1 LEKNKKSLLY
11 VRKASMIEMRKK
23 GGLNM
28 DSSELA
34 LFIGQQIKLHRKRNG
49 WSQVELAKILG
60 VGKSTIANYEKGYR
74 SPRQNTIFQLAD
86 VFNISVDDLFPAINA
101 ETPTTSPVQAIYD
114 QLTPPRQA
122 KALTYLEK
130 QLLEQKNEEETK
142 INEVSENII
151 RLDDYRER
159 KALPVIGVVTA
170 GNGITQDDNL
180 NMEKCFY
187 TDEIPDDYDAIAYV
201 VGNSMEP
208 KIKNGDYLFIKNTP
222 QVDFNTI
229 GIFQVD
235 GANYVKKL
243 RQGYLESLNPE
254 CADIQLDESNDIR
267 TIGEV
272 VGIYREN

>member
-1 LEKNKKSLLY
+1 MDNLAQHVGEKIKFF
-11 VRKASMIEMRKK
+11 RKE
-23 GGLNM
+23 
-28 DSSELA
+28 
-34 LFIGQQIKLHRKRNG
+34 NG
-49 WSQVELAKILG
+49 WTQSVLAEKM
-60 VGKSTIANYEKGYR
+60 STSKQTISKYEKGIIKVN
-74 SPRQNTIFQLAD
+74 QDTIFKLAD
-86 VFNISVDDLFPAINA
+86 IFGVSIDSFFPSIIEEIA
-101 ETPTTSPVQAIYD
+101 TTSPIQSIYD
-114 QLTPPRQA
+114 QLTPPRQE
-122 KALTYLEK
+122 KALTYLKK
-130 QLLEQKNEEETK
+130 QLLEQKNEN
-142 INEVSENII
+142 IVSENII
-151 RLDDYRER
+151 SLDDYRES
-159 KALPVIGVVTA
+159 KTLPVIGVVTA

-222 QVDFNTI
+222 QVDYNTI

-272 VGIYREN
+272 VSIYREN

>member
-1 LEKNKKSLLY
+1 MSLGNKQIMADNIKRLLSSKGLNPRQLAIALDFKY
-11 VRKASMIEMRKK
+11 TTVNDWVNAKTYPRIDKIEM
-23 GGLNM
+23 
-28 DSSELA
+28 LA
-34 LFIGQQIKLHRKRNG
+34 NFFNVSKSDL
-49 WSQVELAKILG
+49 VENK
-60 VGKSTIANYEKGYR
+60 
-74 SPRQNTIFQLAD
+74 
-86 VFNISVDDLFPAINA
+86 NA

-114 QLTPPRQA
+114 QLTPPRQE
-122 KALTYLEK
+122 KALTYLKK
-130 QLLEQKNEEETK
+130 QLLEQKNEN
-142 INEVSENII
+142 IVSENII
-151 RLDDYRER
+151 SLDDYRES
-159 KALPVIGVVTA
+159 KTLPVIGVVTA

-180 NMEKCFY
+180 NIEKCFY

-222 QVDFNTI
+222 QVDYNTI

-243 RQGYLESLNPE
+243 RQGYLESLNPD

-272 VGIYREN
+272 VGIYREK

>member
-1 LEKNKKSLLY
+1 MSLGNKQIMADNIKRLLSAKGLNPRQLAIALDFKY
-11 VRKASMIEMRKK
+11 TTVNDWVNAKTYPRIDKIEM
-23 GGLNM
+23 
-28 DSSELA
+28 LA
-34 LFIGQQIKLHRKRNG
+34 NFFNVSKSDL
-49 WSQVELAKILG
+49 VENK
-60 VGKSTIANYEKGYR
+60 
-74 SPRQNTIFQLAD
+74 
-86 VFNISVDDLFPAINA
+86 NA
-101 ETPTTSPVQAIYD
+101 ETPTTSPIQSIQSIYD
-114 QLTPPRQA
+114 QLTPPRQE
-122 KALTYLEK
+122 KALTYLKK
-130 QLLEQKNEEETK
+130 QLLEQKNEN
-142 INEVSENII
+142 IVSENII
-151 RLDDYRER
+151 SLDDYRES
-159 KALPVIGVVTA
+159 KTLPVIGVVTA

-222 QVDFNTI
+222 QVDYNTI

-272 VGIYREN
+272 VSIYREN

>member
-1 LEKNKKSLLY
+1 MSLGNKQIMADNIKRLLSAKGLNPRQLAIALDFKY
-11 VRKASMIEMRKK
+11 TTVNDWVNAKTYPRIDKIEM
-23 GGLNM
+23 
-28 DSSELA
+28 LA
-34 LFIGQQIKLHRKRNG
+34 NFFNVSKSDL
-49 WSQVELAKILG
+49 VENK
-60 VGKSTIANYEKGYR
+60 
-74 SPRQNTIFQLAD
+74 
-86 VFNISVDDLFPAINA
+86 NA
-101 ETPTTSPVQAIYD
+101 ETPTTYPVQAIYD
-114 QLTPPRQA
+114 QLTPPRQE
-122 KALTYLEK
+122 KALTYLKK
-130 QLLEQKNEEETK
+130 QLLEQKNEN
-142 INEVSENII
+142 IVSENII
-151 RLDDYRER
+151 SLDDYRES
-159 KALPVIGVVTA
+159 KTLPVIGVVTA

-222 QVDFNTI
+222 QVDYNTI

-272 VGIYREN
+272 VSIYREN

>member
-1 LEKNKKSLLY
+1 MDNLAQHVGEKIKFF
-11 VRKASMIEMRKK
+11 RKE
-23 GGLNM
+23 
-28 DSSELA
+28 
-34 LFIGQQIKLHRKRNG
+34 NG
-49 WSQVELAKILG
+49 WTQSVLAEKM
-60 VGKSTIANYEKGYR
+60 STSKQTISKYEKGIIKVN
-74 SPRQNTIFQLAD
+74 QDTIFKLAD
-86 VFNISVDDLFPAINA
+86 IFGVSIDSFFPSIIEEIA
-101 ETPTTSPVQAIYD
+101 TTSPIQSIYD
-114 QLTPPRQA
+114 QLTPPRQE
-122 KALTYLEK
+122 KALTYLKK
-130 QLLEQKNEEETK
+130 QLLEQKNEN
-142 INEVSENII
+142 IVSENII
-151 RLDDYRER
+151 SLDDYRES
-159 KALPVIGVVTA
+159 KTLPVIGVVTA

-222 QVDFNTI
+222 QVDYNTI

-254 CADIQLDESNDIR
+254 CADIQLEESNDIR

-272 VGIYREN
+272 VSIYREN

>member
-1 LEKNKKSLLY
+1 MSLGNKQIMADNIKRLLSAKGLNPRQLAIALDFKY
-11 VRKASMIEMRKK
+11 TTVNDWVNAKTYPRIDKIEM
-23 GGLNM
+23 
-28 DSSELA
+28 LA
-34 LFIGQQIKLHRKRNG
+34 NFFNVSKSDL
-49 WSQVELAKILG
+49 VENKNEE
-60 VGKSTIANYEKGYR
+60 IA
-74 SPRQNTIFQLAD
+74 
-86 VFNISVDDLFPAINA
+86 
-101 ETPTTSPVQAIYD
+101 TTSPVQAIYD

-122 KALTYLEK
+122 KALTYLKK
-130 QLLEQKNEEETK
+130 QLLEQKNEN
-142 INEVSENII
+142 IVSENII
-151 RLDDYRER
+151 SLDDYRES
-159 KALPVIGVVTA
+159 KTLPVIGVVTA

-180 NMEKCFY
+180 NIEKCFY

-208 KIKNGDYLFIKNTP
+208 KIKNGDYLFIKNAP
-222 QVDFNTI
+222 QVDYNTI

-272 VGIYREN
+272 VSIYREN

>member
-1 LEKNKKSLLY
+1 MSLGNKQIMADNIKRLLSAKGLNPRQLAIALDFKY
-11 VRKASMIEMRKK
+11 TTVNDWVNAKTYPRIDKIEM
-23 GGLNM
+23 
-28 DSSELA
+28 LA
-34 LFIGQQIKLHRKRNG
+34 NFFNVSKSDL
-49 WSQVELAKILG
+49 VENK
-60 VGKSTIANYEKGYR
+60 
-74 SPRQNTIFQLAD
+74 
-86 VFNISVDDLFPAINA
+86 NA

-114 QLTPPRQA
+114 QLTPPRQE
-122 KALTYLEK
+122 KALTYLKK
-130 QLLEQKNEEETK
+130 QLLEQKNEN
-142 INEVSENII
+142 IVSENII
-151 RLDDYRER
+151 SLDDYRES
-159 KALPVIGVVTA
+159 KTLPVIGVVTA

-180 NMEKCFY
+180 NIEKCFY

-222 QVDFNTI
+222 QVDYNTI

-243 RQGYLESLNPE
+243 RQGYLESLNPD

-272 VGIYREN
+272 VSIYREK

>member
-1 LEKNKKSLLY
+1 MDNLAQHVGEKIKFF
-11 VRKASMIEMRKK
+11 RKE
-23 GGLNM
+23 
-28 DSSELA
+28 
-34 LFIGQQIKLHRKRNG
+34 NG
-49 WSQVELAKILG
+49 WTQSVLAEKM
-60 VGKSTIANYEKGYR
+60 STSKQTISKYEKGIIKVN
-74 SPRQNTIFQLAD
+74 QDTIFKLAD
-86 VFNISVDDLFPAINA
+86 IFGVSIDSFFPSIIE
-101 ETPTTSPVQAIYD
+101 ETPTTSPIQSIYD

-122 KALTYLEK
+122 KALTYLKK
-130 QLLEQKNEEETK
+130 QLLEQKNEN
-142 INEVSENII
+142 IVSENII
-151 RLDDYRER
+151 SLDDYRES
-159 KALPVIGVVTA
+159 KTLPVIGVVTA

-222 QVDFNTI
+222 QVDYNTI

-272 VGIYREN
+272 VSIYREK